1 MKTINLLF
9 AVHNHQPVG
18 NFNRVFREGWER
30 CYEPFLQALEKHPR
44 FRISLHYS
52 GSLIEWFQ
60 LHQPDFVPRL
70 RNLVSR
76 SQVELMSGGFYE
88 PLLPFIPEKDAIGQ
102 VGLLNQFLHQEIDS
116 RPRGFWLAERVWSP
130 TLPKTISA
138 TGLNY
143 TLVDDSHFR
152 FAGFPQEEMFGY
164 YVTEY
169 EGYPLSLFP
178 INQNLRYAIPFRSP
192 EETIESL
199 RFWAT
204 EEGDFAVT
212 YADDGEKF
220 GLWPGTYHWVQEE
233 GWLERFIQALESNAE
248 WIHLLTFSEYMDRF
262 PPQGRIYLPSASY
275 EEMMEWALPPLS
287 AIAYTDVVAEL
298 KAAGRFEKYR
308 PFLRGGSWENF
319 LVKYPESNR
328 MHKKMQ
334 YVSAK
339 VHHALEKKPSRS
351 GTQDLTPPPSLRALW
366 KGQSN
371 NAYWHGLFGG
381 LYLSHLRHTVYQNLI
396 AAEKAIEDRGKAKQR
411 DLHHEVLDFDKDLQP
426 EIWVA
431 NSEWGALIKPSC
443 GGALIELDYRPKEFN
458 LLNTLTRR
466 PEAYHRRLKM
476 DRANLSSSRNSTLP
490 NTDRL
495 GNGEL
500 ADALMYDWY
509 NRDSFLDHF
518 LGDEATLEQFYR
530 CQYPELGNF
539 INQPYQLV
547 DIQENEKSQSLSV
560 RLRRRGALWKRE
572 GKIPTELKKKFSF
585 YRNQAH
591 LEAEYEII
599 NRSPGE
605 SRFWFGVELSLN
617 LPGTGEG
624 REVQFFSGGP
634 DGAPNGNRIGI
645 LQDVECLRMRDDI
658 SAVEVTLE
666 PEPVADLWRFPL
678 ETVSQS
684 EMGLEKTGQGSVLLF
699 SWRFS
704 LRPGEKGKIFL
715 RLSCRNA
722 L

>member
-1 MKTINLLF
+1 MELL
-9 AVHNHQPVG
+9 
-18 NFNRVFREGWER
+18 
-30 CYEPFLQALEKHPR
+30 
-44 FRISLHYS
+44 
-52 GSLIEWFQ
+52 
-60 LHQPDFVPRL
+60 
-70 RNLVSR
+70 
-76 SQVELMSGGFYE
+76 SGGFYE

-102 VGLLNQFLHQEIDS
+102 VQILNRFLRREIDS

-130 TLPKTISA
+130 TLPKTISP

-164 YVTEY
+164 YVTEH
-169 EGYPLSLFP
+169 EGHPLSLFP

-199 RFWAT
+199 SFWAT
-204 EEGDFAVT
+204 EEGNFAVT

-220 GLWPGTYHWVQEE
+220 GLWPGTYHWVQEQ
-233 GWLERFIQALESNAE
+233 GWLERFIQALETNGE

-287 AIAYTDVVAEL
+287 AIAYADMVAEL

-319 LVKYPESNR
+319 LVKYPESNQ

-339 VHHALEKKPSRS
+339 VHQALEKSPRPSDSEDRDS
-351 GTQDLTPPPSLRALW
+351 SPPSSLRALW

-381 LYLSHLRHTVYQNLI
+381 LYLSHLRNAVYGNLI
-396 AAEKAIEDRGKAKQR
+396 AAEKASEESPTGQGK
-411 DLHHEVLDFDKDLQP
+411 DLRHEVLDLDKDAQP

-431 NSEWGALIKPSC
+431 SPEWGAMIKPSC

-476 DRANLSSSRNSTLP
+476 ARGNPPPSENPPSRETASFV
-490 NTDRL
+490 
-495 GNGEL
+495 NGDL
-500 ADALMYDWY
+500 AGALMYDWY
-509 NRDSFLDHF
+509 NRYSFLDHF
-518 LGDEATLEQFYR
+518 LGDEANFEQFYR

-539 INQPYQLV
+539 INQPYELV
-547 DIQENEKSQSLSV
+547 DIQENEKSRSLAI
-560 RLRRRGALWKRE
+560 RLRRRGGLWKRE

-591 LEAEYEII
+591 LEVEYEII

-605 SRFWFGVELSLN
+605 SRYWFGMEMSIN
-617 LPGTGEG
+617 LPGSGEG
-624 REVQFFSGGP
+624 RNLLFSPGFREGFPHLDRGGVL
-634 DGAPNGNRIGI
+634 REI
-645 LQDVECLRMRDDI
+645 ESFRMRDEV
-658 SAVEVTLE
+658 SAVEVALE
-666 PEPVADLWRFPL
+666 VEPSGELWCFPL
-678 ETVSQS
+678 ETFSQS
-684 EMGLEKTGQGSVLLF
+684 EKGLEKTAQGSVLLF

-704 LRPGEKGKIFL
+704 LRPGEKEKIFL
-715 RLSCRNA
+715 RLSCGDA